1 LNICSDCDI
10 LQFQKMLLGSGKMAD
25 LEQNNEYVKVAYYYY
40 KTGLTQDEIAKKM
53 FMSRQRVN
61 RILKKCLEL
70 GIVKISIQE
79 CEQRDVEL
87 ETQLEMML
95 GINEILVVEIAPN
108 DDPYAPVGSVAANY
122 LNRIIQNDSII
133 GFSRGRALSAVVDRL
148 MATDKTNVT
157 VTQLVGGLNAE
168 EAVINSDSIVHR
180 AAENLNAKPCF
191 MYAPI
196 VLENKKLRDAL
207 MKEDI
212 YQQAYQ
218 SMKACTIALVGIG
231 DRSQVFNS
239 RYPNFISDTEREC
252 LNRDHAVGEV
262 CTHYF
267 DIDGK
272 LIQSGIEDRVLAI
285 DYDSLLKIPFRIG
298 VACGVEK
305 VQAMIGAVRGRFINV
320 LITDK
325 ETARKLKAALTSK

>member
-1 LNICSDCDI
+1 
-10 LQFQKMLLGSGKMAD
+10 MAD
-25 LEQNNEYVKVAYYYY
+25 LEQNSEYVKVAYYYY

-95 GINEILVVEIAPN
+95 GINEMLVVEIAPN
-108 DDPYAPVGSVAANY
+108 DDPYAPVGSVAASF
-122 LNRIIQNDSII
+122 LNRVIQNDFII
-133 GFSRGRALSAVVDRL
+133 GFSRGRALSAVVDHL
-148 MATDKTNVT
+148 MATDKTDLT

-168 EAVINSDSIVHR
+168 ETVINSDSIVHR
-180 AAENLNAKPCF
+180 AAETLNAKPRF

-196 VLENKKLRDAL
+196 VLENKELRDAL
-207 MKEDI
+207 IKEDI

-231 DRSQVFNS
+231 DRSQDFNS
-239 RYPNFISDTEREC
+239 RHPNFISGAELDY
-252 LNRDHAVGEV
+252 LNRNHAVGEV

-285 DYDSLLKIPFRIG
+285 DHESLLKIPFRIG

-305 VQAMIGAVRGRFINV
+305 VQAIIGAVRGRFINV

-325 ETARKLKAALTSK
+325 ETAQQLKTALTSK